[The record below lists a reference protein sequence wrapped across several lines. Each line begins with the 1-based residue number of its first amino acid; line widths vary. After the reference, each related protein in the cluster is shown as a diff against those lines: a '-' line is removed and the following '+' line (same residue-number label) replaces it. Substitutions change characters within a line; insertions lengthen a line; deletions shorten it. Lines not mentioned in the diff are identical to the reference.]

1 MKSILPTLGM
11 GLALCL
17 PAFAQTPAAGS
28 APLRITLQDAMER
41 VQKYSQQ
48 TLTANLTALLAHE
61 DTVQA
66 KAALLPSVNGISQF
80 IYSQPH
86 GTPSGAFVS
95 NDGPHV
101 YNDQASVH
109 GDIFD
114 PGKRADYHRAMA

>member
-28 APLRITLQDAMER
+28 APFRITLQDAMER
-41 VQKYSQQ
+41 ARKYSQQ
-48 TLTANLTALLAHE
+48 TFTANVAALLAHE

-80 IYSQPH
+80 IYRSEEWRGGEECTSRGRARPSQSPH
-86 GTPSGAFVS
+86 
-95 NDGPHV
+95 
-101 YNDQASVH
+101 
-109 GDIFD
+109 
-114 PGKRADYHRAMA
+114 